1 MNHNSFVFF
10 ILELRVVCYQGSMNL
25 LHIFSYMDRLSFQLK
40 DCTVFCTNNH
50 INLKVGMI

>member
-1 MNHNSFVFF
+1 
-10 ILELRVVCYQGSMNL
+10 MNL